1 MVSRLVLSGGKYR
14 LLKTPVNYIDGLKA
28 RRGRVKKIKIPT
40 TDLKGAKPYLGRL
53 KNRVHYGMVYGRHL
67 RIWMLDES
75 CARTEWVLKY
85 DVDVGLY
92 AHNRPLLDI
101 NGRDLEGSWTVD
113 EGDSSSDNDEYD
125 GSNILIPADNKG
137 KDEWDSDNDDIV
149 TLEADDEDT
158 FLRKVDI
165 VGFHPSK
172 KVVFLAKLFDIA
184 AYHLDSSKFQYLG
197 YTRPRCYIPSYTND
211 IYESFVYT
219 PCMIGDLLH
228 GDGTSNR
235 RTSV

>member
-1 MVSRLVLSGGKYR
+1 MKTHVLLFLVSGCKSTSGESKE
-14 LLKTPVNYIDGLKA
+14 D
-28 RRGRVKKIKIPT
+28 KIPT
-40 TDLKGAKPYLGRL
+40 TDLKGAKPYLGTL

-92 AHNRPLLDI
+92 AHNLLLDI

-113 EGDSSSDNDEYD
+113 EGNSSRVNDEYD
-125 GSNILIPADNKG
+125 GSNILIPADDKG

-172 KVVFLAKLFDIA
+172 KVVFF
-184 AYHLDSSKFQYLG
+184 S
-197 YTRPRCYIPSYTND
+197 
-211 IYESFVYT
+211 
-219 PCMIGDLLH
+219 
-228 GDGTSNR
+228 
-235 RTSV
+235 

>member
-1 MVSRLVLSGGKYR
+1 MTL
-14 LLKTPVNYIDGLKA
+14 T
-28 RRGRVKKIKIPT
+28 
-40 TDLKGAKPYLGRL
+40 
-53 KNRVHYGMVYGRHL
+53 
-67 RIWMLDES
+67 LDS
-75 CARTEWVLKY
+75 I
-85 DVDVGLY
+85 
-92 AHNRPLLDI
+92 AHNLLLDI

-113 EGDSSSDNDEYD
+113 EGNSSSVNDEYD

-172 KVVFLAKLFDIA
+172 KVVFLAKNLFGIA

-197 YTRPRCYIPSYTND
+197 YARPKCYYLNYTNC

-228 GDGTSNR
+228 RYGTSSR
-235 RTSV
+235 